1 MIDCITIEH
10 DQLEGAGQLEDAL
23 DLLLNL
29 AEAIA
34 PAGGSLHDGPLRG
47 IVHDGALGQRD
58 VGHHPGDD
66 DATLEPVLE
75 EVKEGLLHHVG
86 DLVALEAGTHQ
97 HNRTHRWHHV
107 VGTGRFLFLEERLS
121 LLLVGRR
128 QRCLAMSSW
137 SHGI

>member
-10 DQLEGAGQLEDAL
+10 DQLERAGQLEDAL
-23 DLLLNL
+23 DLLLHL
-29 AEAIA
+29 AEAVA

-58 VGHHPGDD
+58 VGHHPRDD
-66 DATLEPVLE
+66 DAALEAVLE
-75 EVKEGLLHHVG
+75 EVEEGLLHHVG
-86 DLVALEAGTHQ
+86 HLVALETGPHQ
-97 HNRTHRWHHV
+97 DYGPHRGHHV
-107 VGTGRFLFLEERLS
+107 VGTGRLLLLEERLA

-128 QRCLAMSSW
+128 HRGLAMSSW